1 MKKIALPVS
10 IVLLVCI
17 LYWPTFSQAENTFA
31 VKILEYFPQAD
42 TNKDG
47 VLSED
52 EEAAVSRRAIQ
63 RYPKADVDGDGSLSD
78 KEKEQ
83 LLKRVVA
90 LRKRMNDTSPPSGGF
105 FGGGKSKS
113 GREPSLGM

>member
-1 MKKIALPVS
+1 MKKIALTVS
-10 IVLLVCI
+10 FIFFVFLM
-17 LYWPTFSQAENTFA
+17 YGATFSQADNTFA
-31 VKILEYFPQAD
+31 AKILEYFPQAD

-83 LLKRVVA
+83 LLKVKVWA
-90 LRKRMNDTSPPSGGF
+90 KAKL
-105 FGGGKSKS
+105 
-113 GREPSLGM
+113 

>member
-17 LYWPTFSQAENTFA
+17 LSGPTFSQNDNTVAE
-31 VKILEYFPQAD
+31 KILEYFPQAD

-52 EEAAVSRRAIQ
+52 EEAAASQIGRAH
-63 RYPKADVDGDGSLSD
+63 V
-78 KEKEQ
+78 
-83 LLKRVVA
+83 
-90 LRKRMNDTSPPSGGF
+90 
-105 FGGGKSKS
+105 
-113 GREPSLGM
+113 

>member
-1 MKKIALPVS
+1 MYGATL
-10 IVLLVCI
+10 
-17 LYWPTFSQAENTFA
+17 SQADNTFA
-31 VKILEYFPQAD
+31 AKILEYFPQAD

-47 VLSED
+47 VLWED

-105 FGGGKSKS
+105 FGSGKSKS
-113 GREPSLGM
+113 GRMPSFENVK